1 MKNERFSFLF
11 QRCSLIYLTLVQT
24 ERKMRLSEKKT
35 ELAQVFSSVS
45 ILSKYKMKSERFSFL
60 FSVQPDLSK
69 ITNKTYV
76 RTIISINNI
85 KASKKLSSK
94 KRTT

>member
-1 MKNERFSFLF
+1 MKSERFSFLF

-60 FSVQPDLSK
+60 FQRCSLIYLKSQIKLMYARLLVL
-69 ITNKTYV
+69 
-76 RTIISINNI
+76 II
-85 KASKKLSSK
+85 
-94 KRTT
+94 